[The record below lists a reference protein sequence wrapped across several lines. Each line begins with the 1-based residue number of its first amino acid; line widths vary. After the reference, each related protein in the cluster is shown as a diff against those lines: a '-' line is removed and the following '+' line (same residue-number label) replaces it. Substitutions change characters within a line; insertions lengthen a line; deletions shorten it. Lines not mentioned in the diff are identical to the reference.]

1 MQGYRKPGGNYRRPG
16 RRRKRRR
23 MNPAALIITVALSLA
38 AVFVV
43 ALIVRGRNPAT
54 EAVAQQTPSSDG
66 GALVSVIAEGLATP
80 TPEPAPTPEATPE
93 PAPEPTPEPAAQY
106 NVVKPTPTEE
116 GYLPICRK
124 GETNE
129 KIICI
134 TVDDCFQF
142 KNTRTIIDLVLSY
155 NGKITLFPIGKN
167 VLREELQDT
176 IRYAYDMG
184 MEIEN
189 HTYEHRPH
197 YNKDDEL
204 MARQIYM
211 QKACVDYVLGVD
223 YEQHFFRPMGGDGRD
238 DQRMHIYCEQLGIY
252 GVAYWSVSGSDSDIA
267 RIKSSLS
274 PGQVY
279 LFHTTDS
286 DLTKLKEFIPYAVEQ
301 GYTLVTMNEMFGLP
315 ENEVKPLDGPVED
328 RTIPQIGEYT
338 LNPRTYKEG
347 DYAWMAY
354 LIQEELIAQGYLEGE
369 PDGIYGPGTAEAVS
383 KFQKDH
389 GLTPTG
395 EADPEMQELLF
406 GAADGG
412 QSAAAEETP
421 EPAE

>member
-1 MQGYRKPGGNYRRPG
+1 M
-16 RRRKRRR
+16 
-23 MNPAALIITVALSLA
+23 
-38 AVFVV
+38 
-43 ALIVRGRNPAT
+43 
-54 EAVAQQTPSSDG
+54 
-66 GALVSVIAEGLATP
+66 
-80 TPEPAPTPEATPE
+80 
-93 PAPEPTPEPAAQY
+93 
-106 NVVKPTPTEE
+106 
-116 GYLPICRK
+116 
-124 GETNE
+124 
-129 KIICI
+129 
-134 TVDDCFQF
+134 
-142 KNTRTIIDLVLSY
+142 
-155 NGKITLFPIGKN
+155 
-167 VLREELQDT
+167 
-176 IRYAYDMG
+176 
-184 MEIEN
+184 
-189 HTYEHRPH
+189 
-197 YNKDDEL
+197 
-204 MARQIYM
+204 
-211 QKACVDYVLGVD
+211 
-223 YEQHFFRPMGGDGRD
+223 
-238 DQRMHIYCEQLGIY
+238 
-252 GVAYWSVSGSDSDIA
+252 SGSDSDIG

-406 GAADGG
+406 GAADKG
-412 QSAAAEETP
+412 QPAAAEETP